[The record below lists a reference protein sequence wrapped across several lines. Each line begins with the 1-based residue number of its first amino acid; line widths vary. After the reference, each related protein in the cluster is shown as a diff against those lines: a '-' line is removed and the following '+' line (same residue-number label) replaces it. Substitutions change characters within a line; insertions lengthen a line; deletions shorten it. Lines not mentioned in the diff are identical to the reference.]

1 MAKSPEAPS
10 TTMERHPYSGGSSR
24 SFSSE
29 KDSLLKLFLLDEG
42 DDPVDMVVDVTT
54 PFEFY
59 DCTLHILEKKW
70 LF

>member
-42 DDPVDMVVDVTT
+42 DDPLDMVDHTI

-59 DCTLHILEKKW
+59 DCTLHILEKKS